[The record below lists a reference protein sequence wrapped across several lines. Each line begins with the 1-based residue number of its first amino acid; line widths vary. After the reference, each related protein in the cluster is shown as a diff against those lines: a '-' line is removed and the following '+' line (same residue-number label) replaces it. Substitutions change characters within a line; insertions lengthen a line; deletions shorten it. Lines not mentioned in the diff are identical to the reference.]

1 MATNTTPAKAAPAPA
16 KPEAKK
22 TQKIAPVPAPAT
34 DAAKK
39 KTQRIE
45 AVKPATPAPAPSK
58 AKTQKIEA
66 VKADPAKKTQKIAP
80 VAPAPYKPTAHK
92 GFVDEGEIFRA
103 INKWNVANGIPIV
116 PETGTDGL
124 PNWTWE
130 FDPKTIPGGLAFSV
144 VETDPKSYAQG
155 DWKAFALAKGLPV
168 ILGCKTCRRTF
179 GGVMCD

>member
-58 AKTQKIEA
+58 AKTQKIA
-66 VKADPAKKTQKIAP
+66 PVAPTAPAKPT
-80 VAPAPYKPTAHK
+80 APAPYKPTAHK

-103 INKWNVANGIPIV
+103 VNRWNVAHGIPLV
-116 PETGTDGL
+116 KEYGEDGL

-130 FDPKTIPGGLAFSV
+130 FDPKNIPGAVSFSV
-144 VETDPKSYAQG
+144 VETDPKSYNEG
-155 DWKAFALAKGLPV
+155 DWKSFSLVKGLPF
-168 ILGCKTCRRTF
+168 ILGCAKCKRTF